1 MEVELSPA
9 QAPQPKV
16 SQPERPQVLVVTGMS
31 GAGRSTAADVLEDLE
46 YTVIDNLPPQLMA
59 AVVEHHGVAEGRR
72 KLAMVIDSRGGL
84 PIDAIRHGIDELDRQ
99 GITSRVVFLDAED
112 DAIIRRYEEN
122 RRPHPL
128 RKGNL
133 GEAIVTERH
142 LLSELRD
149 LADVVIDTTD
159 LNVHQLRDRLTD
171 QFSQGSHHRPLR
183 VSVTSFG
190 FKHGIPR
197 DTDLLF
203 DVRFLPN
210 PHWIPELRPFR
221 GTDPAVADYV
231 MSHDDAGQFLV
242 RVQDLLAF
250 LIPRFQAEGK
260 SYLSIAIGCTGGHH
274 RSVALAEELGKWLA
288 SEDVDALVRHRDSG
302 R

>member
-1 MEVELSPA
+1 MEAE
-9 QAPQPKV
+9 V
-16 SQPERPQVLVVTGMS
+16 SNVARPQVLVVTGMS
-31 GAGRSTAADVLEDLE
+31 GAGRSTAANVLEDLE
-46 YTVIDNLPPQLMA
+46 YTVIDNLPPQFMA
-59 AVVEHHGVAEGRR
+59 AVVDHHQVAEGRR
-72 KLAMVIDSRGGL
+72 RLAMVIDSRGGL

-99 GITSRVVFLDAED
+99 GISSLVLFLDAED
-112 DAIIRRYEEN
+112 ASIIRRYEEN

-133 GEAIVTERH
+133 ADAIESERQ
-142 LLSELRD
+142 LLSELKD

-159 LNVHQLRDRLTD
+159 LNVHQLRERITD
-171 QFSQGSHHRPLR
+171 QFAVGGPHRPMR

-197 DTDLLF
+197 DSDLMF

-210 PHWIPELRPFR
+210 PHWVPELRPYR
-221 GTDPAVADYV
+221 GTDKPVSDYV
-231 MSHDDAGQFLV
+231 MSNNDAVVFLE
-242 RVQDLLAF
+242 RVVDLLDF
-250 LIPRFQAEGK
+250 LIPRFEAEGK

-274 RSVALAEELGKWLA
+274 RSVALAERLGEWL
-288 SEDVDALVRHRDSG
+288 SSNEIDAVVRHRDSG